1 MLYLQDVMAAGD
13 KEIYHWGECQGY
25 WDVCLCRTNG
35 ECISKAITNTV
46 VAVKWFFQ
54 ASVDGSC
61 DVTTWGSTRG
71 KVMWLGRNSETGV
84 YCKTIGIRP
93 SWGKTW
99 WSQPTR
105 DELPCSLIIPAEDR
119 RSAWATCRH
128 GQMVSVKHKRTRDK
142 PSRSLFSC
150 PVSRPLFFFSYC
162 KKLLHIPRP
171 CMFPLH
177 FHLISFGV
185 QINGCVSE
193 TADSW

>member
-1 MLYLQDVMAAGD
+1 
-13 KEIYHWGECQGY
+13 
-25 WDVCLCRTNG
+25 
-35 ECISKAITNTV
+35 
-46 VAVKWFFQ
+46 
-54 ASVDGSC
+54 
-61 DVTTWGSTRG
+61 
-71 KVMWLGRNSETGV
+71 MWLGRNSETGV

-93 SWGKTW
+93 QWGKTW

-105 DELPCSLIIPAEDR
+105 DELPCSSIIPAEDR

-193 TADSW
+193 TADSWQLFCARKKQSIKPENHTDTVWHIDKPTRYQSCQRHITATFILLSLFSNIHCFNHY